1 MNGVPVQEPV
11 PASKKFLPLLAA
23 FLIGLILYTLFW
35 LNYFGV
41 YKITGI
47 FNPTPSL
54 SPQKQAS
61 LYQKQIDQLD
71 SITTSINIIS
81 ASFNPKISQ
90 EQFGQDKKGIES
102 EIQRV
107 KDMLAAGDVEGARK
121 IIRRSDPIT
130 SAISGLLNSITSL
143 GDPLQSKFVP
153 QELKQKHDPRDKYIQ
168 KERVDPE
175 VREIYL
181 SVIDIL
187 VSIDN

>member
-1 MNGVPVQEPV
+1 MALAPGGETTVVAIQREMN
-11 PASKKFLPLLAA
+11 ATALAE
-23 FLIGLILYTLFW
+23 TS
-35 LNYFGV
+35 
-41 YKITGI
+41 TT
-47 FNPTPSL
+47 PTPKPADTPTA
-54 SPQKQAS
+54 SPAATETPKPADTKPAIPPS
-61 LYQKQIDQLD
+61 EIPSQLD
-71 SITTSINIIS
+71 SLTSSINALP